1 MTSISLA
8 ELAQRIGAQ
17 LQGDGTRTVDGPAS
31 LGEATATEISFLAQ
45 PRYQSQLASTCAGA
59 VVVGMEQVV
68 EREDLVVLRHA
79 DPNAAFTAV
88 IRAFSSELPT
98 PAVGVHPTAVV
109 DATAKVDPSA
119 SIGPLCLVGAGVEI
133 GPEVRLLGNVSIGP
147 MAVIGAGSVLH
158 PGVVVYDHV
167 RIGARCLLHA
177 GAVIGSDGYGF
188 EPTAKGWVKVPQC
201 GTVVIQDD
209 VELGANVSIDR
220 ARFGAT
226 RIGNGVK
233 IDNLV
238 HIAHNVVVEDHALL
252 VAQVGIAGST
262 SVGPWAILGGKV
274 GLAGHLQIGARA
286 RVGGGSAVFTDVP
299 AGQDFIGNPARER
312 METLRAQAGARRV
325 PKVLEQLRAMQAR
338 LDELESKLATRS

>member
-17 LQGDGTRTVDGPAS
+17 LQGDGTRTVDGHAS

-45 PRYQSQLASTCAGA
+45 PRYQNQLATTRAGA
-59 VVVGMEQVV
+59 VVVGLDQVV

-79 DPNAAFTAV
+79 DPNAAFTSV
-88 IRAFSSELPT
+88 IRAFSSELPA
-98 PAVGVHPTAVV
+98 PAAGVHPTAFV
-109 DATAKVDPSA
+109 DPTAKVDASA

-133 GPEVRLLGNVSIGP
+133 GPDVRLLGNVSIGP
-147 MAVIGAGSVLH
+147 QAVIGAGTVLH

-167 RIGARCLLHA
+167 RIGARCLIHA
-177 GAVIGSDGYGF
+177 GSVIGSDGYGF

-238 HIAHNVVVEDHALL
+238 HIAHNVIVEDHALL